1 MADEEVYYSAKHWA
15 KKSEKFANETKDAKE
30 SAETAIA
37 LVEGF
42 DTTVEQAK
50 TAITS
55 LATEEKNNI
64 RTVGD
69 EEETAVTNAG
79 TTGVANVKAAE
90 TTGVA
95 NVNKATSDGVAQIQA
110 EATGFVKTSGDQTI
124 DGVKTFT
131 RGTASVK
138 VSRGDATY
146 GEIMFTKNDGTRTG
160 GVRNIQ
166 EPTGNTT
173 MIYVTSDDGTAIK
186 GNINLVFDG
195 TTVKT
200 YSPTP
205 PASDNSTQIA
215 TTNWCYDPAKST
227 NLVHRTG
234 NETVNGVKT
243 FKNSMILNYNTNFI
257 RSHNSDFNV
266 TSAASTANGIQIQL
280 QDYAGNASGLVENWS
295 YTNGD
300 KYMIMRCYSRVTG
313 TQKQGQI
320 GVGVRAD
327 GTIYTIA
334 PTPPASDNSTQMATT
349 AWVHNNKAT
358 IVGWGIP
365 DYSSGVTISTESY
378 TAPSAGLMSIFAN
391 IGNSNVDKKIKVN
404 GNQVGLVYGWSG
416 DWAGNAN
423 CFTFPIAKG
432 DVVSELYT
440 SGTNIFYPFKGVK

>member
-69 EEETAVTNAG
+69 EEEASVTNAG

-131 RGTASVK
+131 NGTASVK

-146 GEIMFTKNDGTRTG
+146 GEIMFTKKDGTRTG
-160 GVRNIQ
+160 GFRSISDNN
-166 EPTGNTT
+166 NTT
-173 MIYVTSDDGTAIK
+173 LMYVTSDDGTSIK
-186 GNINLVFDG
+186 GNIQVVFDG

-200 YSPTP
+200 SAPTP
-205 PASDNSTQIA
+205 PASDNSTQI
-215 TTNWCYDPAKST
+215 
-227 NLVHRTG
+227 
-234 NETVNGVKT
+234 
-243 FKNSMILNYNTNFI
+243 
-257 RSHNSDFNV
+257 
-266 TSAASTANGIQIQL
+266 
-280 QDYAGNASGLVENWS
+280 
-295 YTNGD
+295 
-300 KYMIMRCYSRVTG
+300 
-313 TQKQGQI
+313 
-320 GVGVRAD
+320 
-327 GTIYTIA
+327 
-334 PTPPASDNSTQMATT
+334 ATT

-365 DYSSGVTISTESY
+365 DYSAGVTISTESY
-378 TAPSAGLMSIFAN
+378 TAPSAGLMSVFAF
-391 IGNSNVDKKIKVN
+391 IGSSNVNKQIKVN
-404 GNQVGLVYGWSG
+404 NNQVGLVYGWGG
-416 DWAGNAN
+416 DWAGTINS
-423 CFTFPIAKG
+423 FTFPVAKG
-432 DVVSELYT
+432 DVVSGLYT